1 MVTEKEVSRMKKLKH
16 PIPALHTVQVL
27 DRAYSRTL

>member
-1 MVTEKEVSRMKKLKH
+1 MKKLKH

-27 DRAYSRTL
+27 DRAYSRTP